1 MIPLLGTAFRA
12 GMLAAFLLL
21 MTVAF
26 TACGGDGVQ
35 SGTESN
41 EGDPRITEV
50 RTAVAGSGGVDG
62 GGVPRGTVCDGSPS
76 PTASANAS
84 GTAGTGGTAI
94 ATGTGAATREAA
106 ASATPSLTGTPCP
119 SATGFSAGSVSPSA
133 TTAAR

>member
-50 RTAVAGSGGVDG
+50 RTAVAGSGGATNGSATSEHSAEPATTVAVSSSASPPPADLMSAFHDACSRPA
-62 GGVPRGTVCDGSPS
+62 PRTASVTPSVSSTGGSP
-76 PTASANAS
+76 
-84 GTAGTGGTAI
+84 
-94 ATGTGAATREAA
+94 R
-106 ASATPSLTGTPCP
+106 
-119 SATGFSAGSVSPSA
+119 
-133 TTAAR
+133 